1 MQLCCLP
8 IKKKGG
14 ENKIVIEETFVG
26 VDVGK
31 RICVYYI
38 MHQKGMVLKN
48 GKYPNTHAGVA
59 EFIDNTLAS
68 YPNCRGIC
76 ESTARMWIKTYEAFE
91 KRGMPIA
98 VVNPRKLGLR
108 ISGAK
113 TDKKDAQRL
122 ANKYR
127 VDDIGHA
134 ICHVYGQDTRRVIDL
149 LRQMI
154 LLKQERTRYL
164 NRQHGICEKYDY
176 TVKAGSSTSGEKHQ
190 SYLSSLKLR
199 PGDMVLMEQYVESV
213 RHINGQMGQLEGMVR
228 REAAK
233 NEDAK
238 LIMSITGFD
247 AYGALLV
254 AASIDGIER
263 FKGPK
268 SLVSFFGLHPTTY
281 QSGDTVKHGYMKK
294 DRDGALTHILMN
306 AAMTAKMHDDHMA
319 KIYEGYAKR
328 HPVLVARSHVAHK
341 IAITIY
347 YMLKNRELYRYVNK
361 ELYQTKLARLE
372 A

>member
-1 MQLCCLP
+1 M
-8 IKKKGG
+8 
-14 ENKIVIEETFVG
+14 TYVG

-31 RICVYYI
+31 RTCVYCI
-38 MHQKGMVLKN
+38 MHQLGMVLKN
-48 GKYPNTHAGVA
+48 GKYPNTHVGAA
-59 EFIDNTLAS
+59 EFIDNTLVN
-68 YPNCRGIC
+68 YPNCQGIC

-91 KRGMPIA
+91 KRGMPME
-98 VVNPRKLGLR
+98 VVNPFKLGLR
-108 ISGAK
+108 RSGAK
-113 TDKKDAQRL
+113 TDKKDAERL
-122 ANKYR
+122 ANRRRTGDYKE
-127 VDDIGHA
+127 A
-134 ICHVYGQDTRRVIDL
+134 ICHVYGQDIRRIIDL
-149 LRQMI
+149 LRQI
-154 LLKQERTRYL
+154 VLLKQERTRYL
-164 NRQHGICEKYDY
+164 NREHSLGEKYDH
-176 TVKAGSSTSGEKHQ
+176 TIKVGSSTSGEKHQ

-199 PGDMVLMEQYVESV
+199 PGDMVLMAQYVESV
-213 RHINGQMGQLEGMVR
+213 RHINGQIEQLEGMVR
-228 REAAK
+228 REASK

-281 QSGDTVKHGYMKK
+281 QSGDTVKHGRMKK

-306 AAMTAKMHDDHMA
+306 AAMVAKQHDGHVA
-319 KIYEGYAKR
+319 EIYERHAKR
-328 HPVLVARSHVAHK
+328 HPMLVARSHVAHK

-361 ELYQTKLARLE
+361 KLYQTKLARLE